1 MRKHRQRE
9 GDDIARDGES
19 VRVPMM
25 LTDAAR
31 ARGMAQ
37 TSVRIVDAWG
47 RPGGMCRGY
56 VFPNHGRTSF
66 LADAEAAREAAWA
79 DGVRRMNEAWKM
91 PGPRPISQTLDARL
105 ATWPGVRREMREPLP
120 EETEAAQRARDQSR
134 DAAIREMRNAWK
146 GPSRGPDEDD
156 ENGDDDRAQRSPEQA
171 EIARE
176 EARAD
181 AIRKLSN
188 AWKDP
193 TRAANEVEA
202 ERRRTH
208 HEEWNGWNNGR

>member
-1 MRKHRQRE
+1 MRRSSD
-9 GDDIARDGES
+9 DDIVRDGES
-19 VRVPMM
+19 VKVPTV
-25 LTDAAR
+25 LCDAAKSR
-31 ARGMAQ
+31 QMVQ
-37 TSVRIVDAWG
+37 TSVRVVDAWG

-79 DGVRRMNEAWKM
+79 EGMRRTNEAWKM
-91 PGPRPISQTLDARL
+91 PGPRPISQTPDARL
-105 ATWPGVRREMREPLP
+105 ATWPGVRTEMRPPLP
-120 EETEAAQRARDQSR
+120 EETEEAERARDQARTASVR
-134 DAAIREMRNAWK
+134 QMRNAWK
-146 GPSRGPDEDD
+146 GPSRDPDEDD
-156 ENGDDDRAQRSPEQA
+156 ENCDDDRAQRSPEQA

-181 AIRKLSN
+181 AIWKLSN

-208 HEEWNGWNNGR
+208 HEESNNGRR